1 MQGLNGKSSCT
12 QGFRDFVDF
21 HAGTGKAD
29 GEHRFFHFEN
39 AGESCQ
45 AMRTRHNIGHLRYA
59 GCFLRGV
66 LFDDDVLGVLEMLVG
81 DFKDALRE
89 RC

>member
-1 MQGLNGKSSCT
+1 
-12 QGFRDFVDF
+12 
-21 HAGTGKAD
+21 
-29 GEHRFFHFEN
+29 
-39 AGESCQ
+39 
-45 AMRTRHNIGHLRYA
+45 MRTRHNIGHLRYS